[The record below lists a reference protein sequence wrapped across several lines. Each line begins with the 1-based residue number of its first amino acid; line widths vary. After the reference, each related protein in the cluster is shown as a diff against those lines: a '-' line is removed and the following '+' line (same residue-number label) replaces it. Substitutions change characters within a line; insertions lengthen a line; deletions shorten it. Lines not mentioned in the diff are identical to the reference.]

1 MSHFQWEQYKCSNM
15 GKVNRFMMKSQA
27 NGANMKRQPLQD
39 NNGKAE
45 LNVFQTSIFL
55 ALIIGVPF
63 CTFKYLFGTLA
74 VRHGMEYHHALITF
88 FGWLIIGW
96 ASIDV
101 LMNLVRIYLNLRH
114 RGSSIE
120 FCLIAQ
126 LGRLVGRPSL
136 FLTIDTFLSFAIIC
150 FVLWSGWIKDLRPY
164 ESYMWYAATT
174 VNLMGLALVNIWSEF
189 RIKPD
194 RKKDRPSDN

>member
-1 MSHFQWEQYKCSNM
+1 
-15 GKVNRFMMKSQA
+15 MKSQA
-27 NGANMKRQPLQD
+27 NVANMKKQPLKD
-39 NNGKAE
+39 DTRKTE
-45 LNVFQTSIFL
+45 LSFFHTSIFL
-55 ALIIGVPF
+55 ALIIGIPF
-63 CTFKYLFGTLA
+63 CTFKYLFGALA

-88 FGWLIIGW
+88 SGWLIIGW
-96 ASIDV
+96 ASIDF
-101 LMNLVRIYLNLRH
+101 LMNLVRIYLNFRH
-114 RGSSIE
+114 RESSIE

-150 FVLWSGWIKDLRPY
+150 FVLWSGWIVDLRPY

-189 RIKPD
+189 RIKPA
-194 RKKDRPSDN
+194 RKEDRPSDN